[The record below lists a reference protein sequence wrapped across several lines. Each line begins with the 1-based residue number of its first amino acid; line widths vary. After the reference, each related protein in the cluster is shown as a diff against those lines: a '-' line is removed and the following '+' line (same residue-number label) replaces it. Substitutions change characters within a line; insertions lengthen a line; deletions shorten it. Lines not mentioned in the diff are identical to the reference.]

1 MDMTCMMPRQEKLLS
16 VQQVVGTMVVDWLL
30 TSYLPT
36 RDMSSGRQPQTAYT
50 PVLPEPNC
58 LQADLTSI
66 SAYTGLEILST
77 RLLMAGMPVRR
88 DCAHL
93 VSGTTILQ
101 REVSILS
108 RNSQPMALL
117 LPATRQRQHRVFRR
131 ISWATGARR
140 LSCSDMRMTIL
151 PTSVHL

>member
-101 REVSILS
+101 REVSILPGIHS
-108 RNSQPMALL
+108 LWHSFYL
-117 LPATRQRQHRVFRR
+117 QHDKGNTVSSGGYPGRL
-131 ISWATGARR
+131 ARGD
-140 LSCSDMRMTIL
+140 CHVQT
-151 PTSVHL
+151 